1 MERVIVFVLG
11 MVAAMVLIVLMGA
24 RPQGFVNKYQISAW
38 GTADG
43 MHGVYVV
50 DSSTGV
56 VWEVHRSGEIDYL
69 GRSFEDPRRKEEY
82 SLPE

>member
-1 MERVIVFVLG
+1 MERVIVFVFG
-11 MVAAMVLIVLMGA
+11 MVAALVLIVLMGA
-24 RPQGFVNKYQISAW
+24 RPQGVVNKYQISAW

-56 VWEVHRSGEIDYL
+56 VWEVHRSDEIDYL
-69 GRSFEDPRRKEEY
+69 GRSFEDPRDKEEHRQPY
-82 SLPE
+82 

>member
-1 MERVIVFVLG
+1 MDRVITFVLG
-11 MVAAMVLIVLMGA
+11 MLAALMLIALMGA

-38 GTADG
+38 GSADG

-69 GRSFEDPRRKEEY
+69 GLPLEDPRREGYE
-82 SLPE
+82 